1 MTERALARLVIVDG
15 AGCALSECLHPR
27 FSVSRRAKI
36 ERLKTEEGRVQSA
49 CAELALLLLT
59 GGAPYRYGE
68 NDKPEFARAEDG
80 HLSFSHAGSAG
91 ACAWANVPMGMDME
105 REERDL
111 SAIRRRIVSPE
122 EAEGNLT
129 EAWCVKEAYVK
140 KTGEGLI
147 VPFPSLTA
155 KDGKLYSPRGTA
167 FYKTGALCGYRY
179 ALCADV
185 PFERSV
191 LRVNAREAVRAI
203 DEAGERPAFETV
215 TVTVDRPLGA
225 VHPSHADIRYPVNYG
240 YIKGLTAGDG
250 EAQDAYILG
259 VSAPLCA
266 FTGRRVAVIHRR
278 DDEEDKWVVAPDGM
292 LFTEKEIRNQTA
304 FQERYFDTWIE
315 RKIHMD

>member
-1 MTERALARLVIVDG
+1 
-15 AGCALSECLHPR
+15 
-27 FSVSRRAKI
+27 
-36 ERLKTEEGRVQSA
+36 
-49 CAELALLLLT
+49 
-59 GGAPYRYGE
+59 
-68 NDKPEFARAEDG
+68 
-80 HLSFSHAGSAG
+80 
-91 ACAWANVPMGMDME
+91 MGMDME

-122 EAEGNLT
+122 EAEGDLT

-167 FYKTGALCGYRY
+167 FYKTGALCGDRY

-225 VHPSHADIRYPVNYG
+225 VHPSHAG
-240 YIKGLTAGDG
+240 YSLSCELRLYQRTDRGRRGSAGCVHSG
-250 EAQDAYILG
+250 RF
-259 VSAPLCA
+259 SAA
-266 FTGRRVAVIHRR
+266 VRVYRQTGRRDSPAGRR
-278 DDEEDKWVVAPDGM
+278 RG
-292 LFTEKEIRNQTA
+292 
-304 FQERYFDTWIE
+304 
-315 RKIHMD
+315 

>member
-1 MTERALARLVIVDG
+1 MTERALARLAIVDG
-15 AGCALSECLHPR
+15 AGCTLSECLHSR
-27 FSVSRRAKI
+27 FSASRRAKI

-80 HLSFSHAGSAG
+80 YLSFSHAGSAG

-167 FYKTGALCGYRY
+167 FYKTGALCGDRY

-185 PFERSV
+185 SFERSV
-191 LRVNAREAVRAI
+191 LRVNAREAVPSMK
-203 DEAGERPAFETV
+203 PAN
-215 TVTVDRPLGA
+215 DPRSKP
-225 VHPSHADIRYPVNYG
+225 
-240 YIKGLTAGDG
+240 
-250 EAQDAYILG
+250 
-259 VSAPLCA
+259 
-266 FTGRRVAVIHRR
+266 
-278 DDEEDKWVVAPDGM
+278 
-292 LFTEKEIRNQTA
+292 
-304 FQERYFDTWIE
+304 
-315 RKIHMD
+315 

>member
-1 MTERALARLVIVDG
+1 M
-15 AGCALSECLHPR
+15 
-27 FSVSRRAKI
+27 
-36 ERLKTEEGRVQSA
+36 QSA

-80 HLSFSHAGSAG
+80 YLSFSHAGSAG

-167 FYKTGALCGYRY
+167 FYKTGALCGDRY

-225 VHPSHADIRYPVNYG
+225 AHSSHADIRYPVNYG

-315 RKIHMD
+315 MMQ

>member
-15 AGCALSECLHPR
+15 AGCALSECLHSR
-27 FSVSRRAKI
+27 FSASRRAKI
-36 ERLKTEEGRVQSA
+36 ERLKTEKGRVQSA

-80 HLSFSHAGSAG
+80 YLSFSHAGSAG
-91 ACAWANVPMGMDME
+91 ACAWANVSMGMDME

-167 FYKTGALCGYRY
+167 FYKTGALCGDRY

-191 LRVNAREAVRAI
+191 LRINARDAVRAV
-203 DEAGERPAFETV
+203 DKADGRPAFETV
-215 TVTVDRPLGA
+215 TVTVDRPLGTL
-225 VHPSHADIRYPVNYG
+225 HPSHADVRYPVNYG
-240 YIKGLTAGDG
+240 YVKGLTAGDG

-259 VSAPLCA
+259 VQAPLRA
-266 FTGRRVAVIHRR
+266 FTGRRIAVIHRR
-278 DDEEDKWVVAPDGM
+278 NDEEDKWVVAPDGM
-292 LFTEKEIRNQTA
+292 SFTEEEIRNQTA

>member
-27 FSVSRRAKI
+27 FSASRRAKI

-59 GGAPYRYGE
+59 GGAEYRYGE
-68 NDKPEFARAEDG
+68 IDKGEFARAED
-80 HLSFSHAGSAG
+80 
-91 ACAWANVPMGMDME
+91 V
-105 REERDL
+105 
-111 SAIRRRIVSPE
+111 
-122 EAEGNLT
+122 AEGNLT

-167 FYKTGALCGYRY
+167 FYKTGALCGDRY

-315 RKIHMD
+315 MMQ

>member
-1 MTERALARLVIVDG
+1 MTMERALARLVIVDG
-15 AGCALSECLHPR
+15 AGCALSECLHSR
-27 FSVSRRAKI
+27 FSASRRAKI

-68 NDKPEFARAEDG
+68 NDKPEFACAEDG
-80 HLSFSHAGSAG
+80 YLSFSHAGSAG

-111 SAIRRRIVSPE
+111 SAIRRKIVSPE
-122 EAEGNLT
+122 ETEGNLT

-167 FYKTGALCGYRY
+167 FYKTGVFCGYRY

-203 DEAGERPAFETV
+203 DEADGRPAFETV
-215 TVTVDRPLGA
+215 TVTVDRPLGT

-259 VSAPLCA
+259 VQTPLHA

-278 DDEEDKWVVAPDGM
+278 NDEEDKWVVAPDGM
-292 LFTEKEIRNQTA
+292 SFMEEEIRNQTA

-315 RKIHMD
+315 MMQ

>member
-27 FSVSRRAKI
+27 FSASRRAKI

-80 HLSFSHAGSAG
+80 YLSFSHAGSAG

-167 FYKTGALCGYRY
+167 FYKTGALCGDRY

-225 VHPSHADIRYPVNYG
+225 AHSSHADIRYPVNYG

>member
-15 AGCALSECLHPR
+15 AGCALSECLHSR
-27 FSVSRRAKI
+27 FSASRRAKI

-80 HLSFSHAGSAG
+80 YLSFSHAGSAG

-167 FYKTGALCGYRY
+167 FYKTGALCGDRY

-203 DEAGERPAFETV
+203 DDAGERPAFETV

-315 RKIHMD
+315 MMQ

>member
-27 FSVSRRAKI
+27 FSDSRRAKI
-36 ERLKTEEGRVQSA
+36 GRLKTEEGRVQSA

-59 GGAPYRYGE
+59 GGAPYRYGA

-80 HLSFSHAGSAG
+80 YLSFSHAGSAG

-122 EAEGNLT
+122 EAEGSLT

-167 FYKTGALCGYRY
+167 FYKTGALCGYWY

-304 FQERYFDTWIE
+304 FQERYYDTWIE